1 MGGRRLCS
9 SNRPTVFGLAGW
21 DVEVEACLAW
31 VVQLVGQHNN
41 IPAAVSPLPSPIDP
55 TALATPLLC
64 CRVVF
69 LRVYCTPPPSLAYNS
84 RTRISRSPCV
94 CCLFKSRR
102 SNTHTT
108 LLRKTVGAPRPLL
121 EQLRKRS
128 VRPFALPQCSLSP
141 PIRTP
146 LIKIPPSH
154 PFFHL
159 PRHRLHH
166 HLTVT
171 LTLLPAPAV
180 SRAFLFSPRTRHIS
194 RTPLS

>member
-21 DVEVEACLAW
+21 DVEACLGGGAAGS
-31 VVQLVGQHNN
+31 GQHII
-41 IPAAVSPLPSPIDP
+41 IPAPIPPLPAPIDP
-55 TALATPLLC
+55 AAATTLLC
-64 CRVVF
+64 CGAVF
-69 LRVYCTPPPSLAYNS
+69 LRVYCPLPPSLAYNH
-84 RTRISRSPCV
+84 TRIISRLVC

-146 LIKIPPSH
+146 LIKIPPSQR
-154 PFFHL
+154 FFHL

>member
-1 MGGRRLCS
+1 MLKQPPDCFRACWLGCGSLPGWCS
-9 SNRPTVFGLAGW
+9 WSV
-21 DVEVEACLAW
+21 
-31 VVQLVGQHNN
+31 N
-41 IPAAVSPLPSPIDP
+41 IIIYQQPSHHPRVPLI
-55 TALATPLLC
+55 LLFLLLLC
-64 CRVVF
+64 CGVVF
-69 LRVYCTPPPSLAYNS
+69 LLCTALILILHLHTTIHTRLSRPACAAYLNPADL
-84 RTRISRSPCV
+84 I
-94 CCLFKSRR
+94 
-102 SNTHTT
+102 HTPT

-146 LIKIPPSH
+146 LIKIPPSQR
-154 PFFHL
+154 FFHL